1 MRAFFV
7 VSVLSFSFAACAQPM
22 KAEDAAECARLQEE
36 VKRLDAHARNPLSA
50 QEQQRIRQR
59 RKVLRNRQFQLRC

>member
-1 MRAFFV
+1 MRAFIFVALAVV
-7 VSVLSFSFAACAQPM
+7 VSSATAQPM
-22 KAEDAAECARLQEE
+22 KPEDAAECASLQAE

-50 QEQQRIRQR
+50 QEQQRIRER